1 MSDRQLTEQRDLV
14 RSRNRDARLSAMA
27 EAQRLADQRRATAQ
41 RRAARDDADEM

>member
-14 RSRNRDARLSAMA
+14 RARNRDARLSTMA

-41 RRAARDDADEM
+41 RRATRDDADEM